1 MPARHIMGRRCVGR
15 KTQPHPRIRRVRF
28 LQSAA
33 TFVGLKRAGTYAIQV
48 RSFETEG
55 RVQSRNGNFATV
67 LLVPAMLLALASP
80 MPAKNESP
88 PAPALGATQGGRGD
102 KILGELKKWHK
113 VTLAFEGP
121 NTAETADPNPFTD
134 YRLNVTFKSGDTTY
148 LVPGYYA
155 ADGNAAETSADAG
168 NVWLVHFCPDKTG
181 TWTYAVSFRKG
192 PDVAV
197 NADPQ
202 AGASAGF
209 CDGASG
215 SFAVGPT
222 DKTGRDHRAKG
233 RLQYVG
239 KHHLRFAETGEYFV
253 KGGADAPEN
262 FLAYDGFDNT
272 PDNGKR
278 RKSWGPHVKDW
289 RSGDPQ
295 WQNGKGKGILGA
307 IHYLA
312 AKGMNAFSFLTMNI
326 GGDDKNVF
334 PYIDD
339 RSTPRTRFDCSKL
352 AQWEIVFEHAD
363 RLGLYLHFKTQETE
377 NDQLLDGGELG
388 LERKLYY
395 RELIARFGHHLALN
409 WNLGEENT
417 NTDAQR
423 KAFAQYFYDHD
434 PYRSNVVLH
443 TYPGKQESV
452 YRPLLGTASKYT
464 GASIQIG
471 WDKVHAQTKKWV
483 DESAAAGRP
492 WVVAN
497 DEQNPAND
505 GAVTDAEDFGHD
517 GIRKETLW
525 GNLLAGGAGV
535 EYYFGYEHPES
546 DLSCQDWRS
555 RDYLWDL
562 TRYALEFFRKYL
574 PFWEMKSDD
583 ERISAR
589 GAFCLS
595 KPGEVY
601 AVYLKNGGTT
611 DLDLSDAV
619 GTFEVK
625 WYDPR
630 SGSDLKD
637 GSVKTV
643 EGGGR
648 RALGTAPAEP
658 GKDWAVLVRKVGAA
672 GK

>member
-1 MPARHIMGRRCVGR
+1 MKPARRVSAGRLLEVILAVLSLAAIL
-15 KTQPHPRIRRVRF
+15 HP
-28 LQSAA
+28 A
-33 TFVGLKRAGTYAIQV
+33 
-48 RSFETEG
+48 
-55 RVQSRNGNFATV
+55 
-67 LLVPAMLLALASP
+67 
-80 MPAKNESP
+80 
-88 PAPALGATQGGRGD
+88 ALGATPGGRGGG
-102 KILGELKKWHK
+102 KVFGELKKWHK
-113 VTLAFEGP
+113 VSLAFQGP
-121 NTAETADPNPFTD
+121 NAAETAVPNPFAD
-134 YRLNVTFKSGDTTY
+134 YRLNVTFKNGDTTY

-155 ADGNAAETSADAG
+155 ADGNAAETSADSG

-181 TWTYAVSFRKG
+181 TWTYEASFRKG

-197 NADPQ
+197 NDDPQ

-215 SFAVGPT
+215 SFEIGPT

-289 RSGDPQ
+289 HSGDPQ

-307 IHYLA
+307 INYLA

-326 GGDDKNVF
+326 NGDDKNVF
-334 PYIDD
+334 PYVDA

-395 RELIARFGHHLALN
+395 RELIARFSHHLALN
-409 WNLGEENT
+409 WNLGEENNQT
-417 NTDAQR
+417 TDQR
-423 KAFAQYFYDHD
+423 IAMTRYFYDHD
-434 PYRSNVVLH
+434 PYRHLVVIH
-443 TYPGKQESV
+443 NGKSPED
-452 YRPLLGTASKYT
+452 LLGDKSQLT
-464 GASIQIG
+464 GYSIQTSWNG
-471 WDKVHAQTKKWV
+471 VHRATRDWV
-483 DESAAAGRP
+483 RRSGAAGKP

-497 DEQNPAND
+497 DEQNPPND
-505 GAVTDAEDFGHD
+505 GVVTDAEDFGHD

-525 GNLLAGGAGV
+525 GNLMAGGAGV
-535 EYYFGYEHPES
+535 EYYFGYKHPES

-555 RDYLWDL
+555 RDHLWDL
-562 TRYALEFFRKYL
+562 TRCALEFFQKYL
-574 PFWEMKSDD
+574 PFWEMKNDNAKTSADD
-583 ERISAR
+583 DYCFTEE
-589 GAFCLS
+589 
-595 KPGEVY
+595 GEIF

-625 WYDPR
+625 WYNPR
-630 SGSDLKD
+630 SGGDLKD

-643 EGGGR
+643 NGGGR
-648 RALGTAPAEP
+648 RALGNAPAEP

>member
-1 MPARHIMGRRCVGR
+1 MKPIKTTSAGRLLRAILAFLGLVAILHPAAIG
-15 KTQPHPRIRRVRF
+15 
-28 LQSAA
+28 AA
-33 TFVGLKRAGTYAIQV
+33 
-48 RSFETEG
+48 
-55 RVQSRNGNFATV
+55 
-67 LLVPAMLLALASP
+67 VP
-80 MPAKNESP
+80 
-88 PAPALGATQGGRGD
+88 GGRGGG
-102 KILGELKKWHK
+102 KIFGELKKWHK
-113 VTLAFEGP
+113 VTIAFEGP
-121 NTAETADPNPFTD
+121 NTAETADLNPFTD
-134 YRLNVTFKSGDTTY
+134 YRLNVTFKNGDTTY

-155 ADGNAAETSADAG
+155 ADGNAAETSADSG
-168 NVWLVHFCPDKTG
+168 NDWLVHFCPDKTG
-181 TWTYAVSFRKG
+181 PWTYEVSFRKG

-197 NADPQ
+197 SDYAA
-202 AGASAGF
+202 AGTSAGF

-222 DKTGRDHRAKG
+222 DKTGRDLRAKG

-307 IHYLA
+307 INYLA

-395 RELIARFGHHLALN
+395 RELIARFSHHLALN
-409 WNLGEENT
+409 WNIGEENT

-434 PYRSNVVLH
+434 SYRSNVVLH

-471 WDKVHAQTKKWV
+471 WDKVYVQTKKWV
-483 DESAAAGRP
+483 DASAAAGRP

-505 GAVTDAEDFGHD
+505 GVITDQEDFGHD

-525 GNLLAGGAGV
+525 GNLMAGGAGV

-555 RDYLWDL
+555 RDHLWDL
-562 TRYALEFFRKYL
+562 TRCAIEFFQKYL
-574 PFWEMKSDD
+574 PFWEMKNDNAKTSADD
-583 ERISAR
+583 DYC
-589 GAFCLS
+589 FT
-595 KPGEVY
+595 KQGEIY

-611 DLDLSDAV
+611 DLDLSDAA

-630 SGSDLKD
+630 SGGNLKD

-643 EGGGR
+643 NGGGR

>member
-1 MPARHIMGRRCVGR
+1 MKPTNTLSAGRLLRAILAFLGLIVILHPA
-15 KTQPHPRIRRVRF
+15 
-28 LQSAA
+28 
-33 TFVGLKRAGTYAIQV
+33 
-48 RSFETEG
+48 
-55 RVQSRNGNFATV
+55 
-67 LLVPAMLLALASP
+67 
-80 MPAKNESP
+80 
-88 PAPALGATQGGRGD
+88 ALGATPGGRGGG
-102 KILGELKKWHK
+102 KVFGELKKWHK

-121 NTAETADPNPFTD
+121 NTAETADLNPFTD
-134 YRLNVTFKSGDTTY
+134 YRLNVTFKNSDTTY
-148 LVPGYYA
+148 LVPGHYA
-155 ADGNAAETSADAG
+155 ADGNAAETSADSG
-168 NVWLVHFCPDKTG
+168 NVWLVHFCPDQTG
-181 TWTYAVSFRKG
+181 TWTYEASLRKG

-197 NADPQ
+197 SDDPE
-202 AGASAGF
+202 AGASAGS
-209 CDGASG
+209 CDGATG

-253 KGGADAPEN
+253 KGGADSPEN
-262 FLAYDGFDNT
+262 FLAYDGFDHT
-272 PDNGKR
+272 PDYGKR

-289 RSGDPQ
+289 HSGDPQ

-307 IHYLA
+307 VNYLA
-312 AKGMNAFSFLTMNI
+312 GKGMNAFSFLTMNI

-352 AQWEIVFEHAD
+352 AQWEILFEHAD

-395 RELIARFGHHLALN
+395 RELIARFAHHLALN

-423 KAFAQYFYDHD
+423 KAFAQYFHDHD
-434 PYRSNVVLH
+434 PYRSNIVLH
-443 TYPGKQESV
+443 TFPGKQESV
-452 YRPLLGTASKYT
+452 YRPLLGTASKVT

-471 WDKVHAQTKKWV
+471 WDKVHAQTRKWV
-483 DESAAAGRP
+483 DASAAAGQP

-497 DEQNPAND
+497 DEQNPAD
-505 GAVTDAEDFGHD
+505 DDVITDKEDFGHD

-525 GNLLAGGAGV
+525 GNLMAGGAGV
-535 EYYFGYEHPES
+535 EYYFGYKHPES

-555 RDYLWDL
+555 RDHLWDL
-562 TRYALEFFRKYL
+562 TRYALDFFRKYL
-574 PFWEMKSDD
+574 PFWEMKNDD
-583 ERISAR
+583 AKTSADDDYCFTKQ
-589 GAFCLS
+589 GA
-595 KPGEVY
+595 VY

-611 DLDLSDAV
+611 DLDLSGVA

-630 SGSDLKD
+630 SGGDLKD

-648 RALGTAPAEP
+648 RALGAAPAEP

>member
-1 MPARHIMGRRCVGR
+1 LKPTKTTSAGRLLRAIFAAVGLVVILHPAA
-15 KTQPHPRIRRVRF
+15 
-28 LQSAA
+28 LSAA
-33 TFVGLKRAGTYAIQV
+33 
-48 RSFETEG
+48 
-55 RVQSRNGNFATV
+55 
-67 LLVPAMLLALASP
+67 P
-80 MPAKNESP
+80 
-88 PAPALGATQGGRGD
+88 GGHGGG
-102 KILGELKKWHK
+102 KVFGELKKWHK
-113 VTLAFEGP
+113 VTIAFAGP
-121 NTAETADPNPFTD
+121 NTAETADLNPFTD
-134 YRLNVTFKSGDTTY
+134 YRLNVIFKNGDTTY

-168 NVWLVHFCPDKTG
+168 NVWLVHFAPNSTG
-181 TWTYAVSFRKG
+181 TWTYEASFRKG
-192 PDVAV
+192 PNVVV
-197 NADPQ
+197 NDAPE

-209 CDGASG
+209 CDGAGG
-215 SFAVGPT
+215 SFEIGPT

-262 FLAYDGFDNT
+262 FLAYEGFDNT

-289 RSGDPQ
+289 HNGDPQ

-307 IHYLA
+307 INYLA
-312 AKGMNAFSFLTMNI
+312 GKGMNVFSFLTMNI

-334 PYIDD
+334 PYVDD

-363 RLGLYLHFKTQETE
+363 HLGLYLHFKTQETE
-377 NDQLLDGGELG
+377 NDHLLDGGELG

-395 RELIARFGHHLALN
+395 RELIARFSHHLALN
-409 WNLGEENT
+409 WNIGEENT

-471 WDKVHAQTKKWV
+471 WDKVYAQTKKWV

-505 GAVTDAEDFGHD
+505 GVITDEEDFGHD

-525 GNLLAGGAGV
+525 GNLMAGGAGV

-555 RDYLWDL
+555 RDHLWDL
-562 TRYALEFFRKYL
+562 TRYALEFFQKYL
-574 PFWEMKSDD
+574 PFWEMKRDD

-601 AVYLKNGGTT
+601 AVYLKDGGTT
-611 DLDLSDAV
+611 DLDLSDAA

-630 SGSDLKD
+630 NGGDLKD

-643 EGGGR
+643 NGGGR

-658 GKDWAVLVRKVGAA
+658 DKDWAVLVRKVGAA

>member
-1 MPARHIMGRRCVGR
+1 MFSAILAVFGLVAILHPAAFG
-15 KTQPHPRIRRVRF
+15 
-28 LQSAA
+28 AA
-33 TFVGLKRAGTYAIQV
+33 V
-48 RSFETEG
+48 
-55 RVQSRNGNFATV
+55 
-67 LLVPAMLLALASP
+67 
-80 MPAKNESP
+80 
-88 PAPALGATQGGRGD
+88 QGGRGG
-102 KILGELKKWHK
+102 KVFGELKKWHK
-113 VTLAFEGP
+113 VTIAFQGP
-121 NTAETADPNPFTD
+121 NTAETADLNPFTD
-134 YRLNVTFKSGDTTY
+134 YRLNVAFKNGDTTY

-155 ADGNAAETSADAG
+155 ADGNAAQTSADSG
-168 NVWLVHFCPDKTG
+168 NVWLVHFCPDQTG
-181 TWTYAVSFRKG
+181 TWTYASSFRKG
-192 PDVAV
+192 PNVAV
-197 NADPQ
+197 SADPQ

-209 CDGASG
+209 CDGATG
-215 SFAVGPT
+215 SFEVGPT

-307 IHYLA
+307 INYLA
-312 AKGMNAFSFLTMNI
+312 GKGMNAFSFLTMNI

-377 NDQLLDGGELG
+377 NDKMLDGGELG

-395 RELIARFGHHLALN
+395 RELIARFSHHLALN
-409 WNLGEENT
+409 WNLGEENDQS
-417 NTDAQR
+417 TDQR
-423 KAFAQYFYDHD
+423 VAMTRYFYDHD
-434 PYRSNVVLH
+434 PYRHLVVIHNGKSPEDLLGERSKLTGYSIQTGWSNVF
-443 TYPGKQESV
+443 KM
-452 YRPLLGTASKYT
+452 
-464 GASIQIG
+464 
-471 WDKVHAQTKKWV
+471 TKSWV
-483 DESAAAGRP
+483 DKSAAAGRP

-505 GAVTDAEDFGHD
+505 GVITDQEDFWHD

-525 GNLLAGGAGV
+525 GNLMAGGAGV
-535 EYYFGYEHPES
+535 EYYFGYKHPES

-555 RDYLWDL
+555 RDHLWDL
-562 TRYALEFFRKYL
+562 TRCALEFFRKYL
-574 PFWEMKSDD
+574 PFWEMKNDNAKTGADD
-583 ERISAR
+583 DYC
-589 GAFCLS
+589 FT

-611 DLDLSDAV
+611 DLDLSNAV

-630 SGSDLKD
+630 SGGDLKD

-658 GKDWAVLVRKVGAA
+658 GKDWAVLIRKAGAA